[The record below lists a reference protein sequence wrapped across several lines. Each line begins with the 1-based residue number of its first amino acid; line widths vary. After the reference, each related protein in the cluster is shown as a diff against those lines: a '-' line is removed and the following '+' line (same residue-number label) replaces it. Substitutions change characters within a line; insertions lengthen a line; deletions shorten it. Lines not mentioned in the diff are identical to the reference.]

1 MTVRNP
7 NGQMPLI
14 CQYVLTK
21 TNNMFFFTISI
32 CKIPKKNSI
41 FAAETRSLSPD
52 DPFKK
57 TIPTY
62 AIGWDGIRRGNP
74 VVIDGGIMLDD
85 VVISCTRI
93 K

>member
-1 MTVRNP
+1 LKYLKKIVCLQRTRA
-7 NGQMPLI
+7 PL
-14 CQYVLTK
+14 
-21 TNNMFFFTISI
+21 SH
-32 CKIPKKNSI
+32 
-41 FAAETRSLSPD
+41 D

-85 VVISCTRI
+85 VVISGTRI